1 MPIREIMIRVRFAPS
16 PTGYLH
22 IGGLRTALYNYL
34 FAKQNNGQLILRI
47 EDTDRTRLVDGAV
60 ENLISTLE
68 WSGIEFD
75 EGPHKEGAFGPYT
88 QSERLSIYK
97 QHTEELIK
105 NGYAY
110 PCFYPQSRLD
120 TIEEKNIPSDVV
132 AEYDKRYRDLD
143 CSESFERMNNEN
155 HVIRLK
161 VPSSGTIKIND
172 NIRGQIE
179 FDLSLI
185 QDQIIIKSD
194 GFPTYHLASVIDDH
208 LMKISHVIRGEEWV
222 ASLPKHALLY
232 QSFGWE
238 MPEFVHL
245 PLLLN
250 KDKSKLSKRQG
261 DVAVED
267 YISKGYLKDALI
279 NYVALLGWHGSDN
292 KEIYNS
298 EELIKSFSIDR
309 IKSSGAIFDIK
320 KLTWF
325 NQQYIKNSNSESL
338 LLLINKSISKQWDVT
353 LPMIDLLK
361 ESIDTINE
369 FENHLE
375 SFFQYSPIKIDSD
388 NSMFSSSI
396 YTFLDS
402 LKNSLV
408 EVESILSENF
418 KSLVN
423 TIKNDSNIAGNV
435 WKPIRIAVTGHE
447 HGPDISTYIE
457 IIGKDQCIDRIESF
471 LKINVN

>member
-1 MPIREIMIRVRFAPS
+1 MIRVRFAPS

-34 FAKQNNGQLILRI
+34 FAKQHNGQLILRI

-60 ENLISTLE
+60 ENLISTLA

-75 EGPHKEGAFGPYT
+75 EGPHKTGAFGPYT
-88 QSERLSIYK
+88 QSERLSIYRK
-97 QHTEELIK
+97 HTIDLIN

-120 TIEEKNIPSDVV
+120 TIKEKNIPSDIV

-143 CSESFERMNNEN
+143 ASEAIERMNNEN
-155 HVIRLK
+155 NVIRLK
-161 VPSSGTIKIND
+161 VPSTGIISIND
-172 NIRGQIE
+172 KIRGKIE

-208 LMKISHVIRGEEWV
+208 LMNISHVIRGEEWV

-267 YISKGYLKDALI
+267 YIANGYLKEALI
-279 NYVALLGWHGSDN
+279 NYVSLLGWHGSDN

-298 EELIKSFSIDR
+298 DELIKSFSIDR
-309 IKSSGAIFDIK
+309 IKSSGAIFDVK
-320 KLTWF
+320 KLNWF
-325 NQQYIKNSNSESL
+325 NHQYIKNSNSESL
-338 LLLINKSISKQWDVT
+338 KIIIDKSLPDTWNIT
-353 LPMIDLLK
+353 LPMINLLK
-361 ESIDTINE
+361 DSVDTINE
-369 FENHLE
+369 FKHHLE
-375 SFFQYSPIKIDSD
+375 SFCQYKPVQINIDD
-388 NSMFSSSI
+388 SMFSSSI
-396 YTFLDS
+396 YTFLNLLKDS
-402 LKNSLV
+402 LVDSD
-408 EVESILSENF
+408 EILSEDF
-418 KSLVN
+418 KLLVN
-423 TIKNDSNIAGNV
+423 KIKSDNDISGNI

-457 IIGKDQCIDRIESF
+457 IIGNEQCVDRIESF
-471 LKINVN
+471 LNLNVH

>member
-1 MPIREIMIRVRFAPS
+1 MIRVRFAPS

-60 ENLISTLE
+60 ENLISTLA

-75 EGPHKEGAFGPYT
+75 EGPHKEGDFGPYT
-88 QSERLSIYK
+88 QSERLSIYQ
-97 QHTEELIK
+97 QHTNELIN
-105 NGYAY
+105 NGHAY

-120 TIEEKNIPSDVV
+120 TIQEKNIPSDIV
-132 AEYDKRYRDLD
+132 AEYDKRYRDLNA
-143 CSESFERMNNEN
+143 SEAIERMNNEN

-161 VPSSGTIKIND
+161 VPSNGLIKIND
-172 NIRGQIE
+172 NIRGKIE

-267 YISKGYLKDALI
+267 YISKGYLKEALI
-279 NYVALLGWHGSDN
+279 NYVALLGWHGPDN
-292 KEIYNS
+292 KEIYNPD
-298 EELIKSFSIDR
+298 ELVESFSIDR

-325 NQQYIKNSNSESL
+325 NHQYIKNSDSESL
-338 LLLINKSISKQWDVT
+338 KLIIDQSLSNKWDIT

-361 ESIDTINE
+361 ENVDTINE
-369 FENHLE
+369 FKDHLE
-375 SFFQYSPIKIDSD
+375 SFFQYSPVKINIEDSL
-388 NSMFSSSI
+388 FSSSI
-396 YTFLDS
+396 YTFLDL
-402 LKNSLV
+402 LKNSLMGKGN
-408 EVESILSENF
+408 ILSEDF
-418 KSLVN
+418 KLLVN
-423 TIKNDSNIAGNV
+423 SIKSDNDIAGNV
-435 WKPIRIAVTGHE
+435 WKPIRIAITGHE

-457 IIGKDQCIDRIESF
+457 IIGNDKCIDRIESF
-471 LKINVN
+471 LNLNAN

>member
-1 MPIREIMIRVRFAPS
+1 M
-16 PTGYLH
+16 
-22 IGGLRTALYNYL
+22 
-34 FAKQNNGQLILRI
+34 
-47 EDTDRTRLVDGAV
+47 
-60 ENLISTLE
+60 
-68 WSGIEFD
+68 
-75 EGPHKEGAFGPYT
+75 
-88 QSERLSIYK
+88 
-97 QHTEELIK
+97 
-105 NGYAY
+105 
-110 PCFYPQSRLD
+110 
-120 TIEEKNIPSDVV
+120 
-132 AEYDKRYRDLD
+132 
-143 CSESFERMNNEN
+143 
-155 HVIRLK
+155 
-161 VPSSGTIKIND
+161 
-172 NIRGQIE
+172 
-179 FDLSLI
+179 
-185 QDQIIIKSD
+185 
-194 GFPTYHLASVIDDH
+194 PTYHFANVVDDH

-292 KEIYNS
+292 KEIYSS

-338 LLLINKSISKQWDVT
+338 LIIINKSISKQWDVT

-375 SFFQYSPIKIDSD
+375 SFFEYSPIKIDSD

-396 YTFLDS
+396 YTFLDL
-402 LKNSLV
+402 LKNSLL

-423 TIKNDSNIAGNV
+423 TIKNDNSIAGNV

>member
-1 MPIREIMIRVRFAPS
+1 MIRVRFAPS

-34 FAKQNNGQLILRI
+34 FAKQHSGKLILRI

-60 ENLISTLE
+60 ENLISTLA

-75 EGPHKEGAFGPYT
+75 EGPHKEGDFGPYT
-88 QSERLSIYK
+88 QSERLPIYK
-97 QHTEELIK
+97 KYTIDLIN

-120 TIEEKNIPSDVV
+120 TIKEKNIPSDIV

-143 CSESFERMNNEN
+143 VSTAIERMNSEN

-161 VPSSGTIKIND
+161 VPSTGIISIND
-172 NIRGQIE
+172 NIRGKIE

-208 LMKISHVIRGEEWV
+208 LMKISHIIRGEEWV

-267 YISKGYLKDALI
+267 YIANGYLKEALI
-279 NYVALLGWHGSDN
+279 NYVSLLGWHGSDN

-298 EELIKSFSIDR
+298 DELIKSFSIDR

-320 KLTWF
+320 KLNWF
-325 NQQYIKNSNSESL
+325 NHQYIKNSNSESL
-338 LLLINKSISKQWDVT
+338 KIIIDQSLTEKWNIT

-361 ESIDTINE
+361 DSVDTINE
-369 FENHLE
+369 FKNHLE
-375 SFFQYSPIKIDSD
+375 SFFLYKPVQINIDD
-388 NSMFSSSI
+388 SMFTSSI
-396 YTFLDS
+396 YTFLNLLKDS
-402 LKNSLV
+402 LAGSEK
-408 EVESILSENF
+408 ILSEDF
-418 KSLVN
+418 KLLVN
-423 TIKNDSNIAGNV
+423 QIKSNNDISGNI

-447 HGPDISTYIE
+447 HGPDISAYIE
-457 IIGKDQCIDRIESF
+457 IIGNKQCVDRIELF
-471 LKINVN
+471 LKLNVD